1 MSKQISYATR
11 DFQGL
16 RNELVTLTK
25 NYYPDLVKNFNDA
38 SIYSVLL
45 DINAAVADNLHFHI
59 DRVWQETMLDFAQQR
74 QSLYHIA
81 KTYGLRL
88 PGVRPSVA
96 LCDFSITVDVRG
108 DKEDTRYLGILKG
121 GAQVSGGGQ
130 IFETIDDIDFS
141 VPFNKKGEPNRLKI
155 PNFDANNKLI
165 SYTITKREAVVN
177 GVTKIYRRVI
187 NQIDQKPFLKLY
199 LPEQNVLGV
208 TSVIHKDGTN
218 FASNPT
224 TGEFSSTTN
233 KWYEVKSLIQDKV
246 FVPDPTA
253 VSDTNNF
260 TAGTF
265 IDVSNKF
272 VTEYT
277 PENYFSL
284 TFGSGTVNPLDNLDN
299 YMTGKLKVNL
309 ASYLNNLSLGAT
321 PKLNTTLFVKYR
333 VGGGKDS
340 NLGVNVITSVDDV
353 EFNVNGPVA
362 SKNSNV
368 IQSLRVTNVTPAV
381 GGADAPTIEEIRNM
395 VSYNFAAQNRAVTLN
410 DYKSLIE
417 TMPSTYGAPAKVN
430 VMEEDNKIRVKLLS
444 YDDKGNLTDTVSNT
458 LKSNILSYLSEY
470 KMINDYIDIVS
481 GEVIDFGLEIDLN
494 IDKNTNQTDIIQTVI
509 DDVITYFDYTK
520 RKMGDPLF
528 VGALNKIIGSVSGV
542 INVIETRVYNKIG
555 GDYSSAQVS
564 QPYKDNNTKEIAQS
578 DNIIFM
584 KSNQIFQIRFPNVD
598 IKVRTKTL
606 GTTTY

>member
-16 RNELVTLTK
+16 RDELVTLTK

-45 DINAAVADNLHFHI
+45 DINAAVADNLHYHI
-59 DRVWQETMLDFAQQR
+59 DRVWQETILDFAQQK

-81 KTYGLRL
+81 KTYGLKL

-96 LCDFSITVDVRG
+96 LCDFSITVPVRG
-108 DKEDTRYLGILKG
+108 DKEDVRYLGLLKS

-141 VPFNKKGEPNRLKI
+141 IPFNKKGEPNRLKI

-165 SYTITKREAVVN
+165 SYTITKREPVVN
-177 GVTKIYRRVI
+177 GITKIYRRVV

-208 TSVIHKDGTN
+208 TSVIHKDGTT
-218 FASNPT
+218 FTSNPT
-224 TGEFSSTTN
+224 SNEFNSDTN
-233 KWYEVKSLIQDKV
+233 KWYEVKSLMQDKV
-246 FVPDPTA
+246 FIPDPTA

-265 IDVSNKF
+265 IDVNNKF

-299 YMTGKLKVNL
+299 YMTGQLKVNL
-309 ASYLNNLSLGAT
+309 ASYLNNLSLGAV
-321 PKLNTTLFVKYR
+321 PKINTTLFVKYR

-340 NLGVNVITSVDDV
+340 NLGVNVITNVDDV
-353 EFNVNGPVA
+353 EFIVSGPV
-362 SKNSNV
+362 SSFNSQV
-368 IQSLRVTNVTPAV
+368 INSLRVINITPAV

-430 VMEEDNKIRVKLLS
+430 VMEEDNKIRIKLLS

-481 GEVIDFGLEIDLN
+481 GEVIDMGLQIDLN
-494 IDKNTNQTDIIQTVI
+494 IDKNANQTDIIQTVI
-509 DDVITYFDYTK
+509 DDVIKYFDYTK

-528 VGALNKIIGSVSGV
+528 VGALNKIIGGV
-542 INVIETRVYNKIG
+542 TGVVNVIDTRVYNKVG
-555 GDYSSAQVS
+555 GEYSLSEVS
-564 QPYKDNNTKEIAQS
+564 QAYKDVTTKEITQS

-584 KSNQIFQIRFPNVD
+584 KSNQIFQIRFPNKD
-598 IKVRTKTL
+598 IQVRVKTL
-606 GTTTY
+606 GTATF